1 MRSITEDQEAA
12 NEELHSANEELLSSS
27 EELQSLNEELET
39 GKEELQSTNEE
50 LMVVNQEMVSLN
62 EQVTAAR
69 DYAEAIIV
77 NIREPLLVLD
87 KNLQIKTANNSFY
100 KTFHVNEKET
110 EAVLIYDLGNKQ
122 WDIPELRTLLEKIL
136 PEKSVFN
143 DFEVTHT
150 FSTIGERIM
159 LLNAREVINKNSSEK
174 LILLS
179 IEDITEKVIARRK
192 IEASEK
198 RYSMIF
204 MQSPFAFA
212 VLKGKDMV
220 ISLANDS
227 VKKMWG
233 KEKNIEGK
241 ALLQVLPELKDGP
254 VPALLDKV
262 YKTGI
267 PYYGN
272 ELLVPLL
279 RKGKLEDMY
288 FNFVYQ
294 PYMEAD
300 ETISGVAIIAYE
312 VTTEVSVQR
321 RIEESEKQ
329 FMLMAELMPQ
339 KVWTSDAEG
348 NKNYFNKTLL
358 DYAGMTIEELKG
370 TGWEKIMHPDDWE
383 KNKKLWEESISTG
396 KNYETENRLLRN
408 DGKFF
413 WHLTRAV
420 AIKDENDKIKMWV
433 GSKTEIDTMKIEEIR
448 KGNFI
453 KMVSHELKTP
463 VTSIK
468 GYVQLLL
475 TMLENEQQLE
485 TSLPLKSSL
494 ARIDSQVS
502 RLTRLITE
510 MLDLSRIEAGKL
522 ELQKKL
528 FSLDG
533 LVTETV
539 QDIKFTNT
547 NHTIIISQHFSGSV
561 YGDKDRIEQV
571 IINLINNAIKY
582 LPDNNRV
589 EIRIDGA
596 ENNQVAV
603 SIQDFGVGINMEH
616 QQKIFNRFYRAAGKS
631 EENYAG
637 FGIGLF
643 IAKEIIERHNGSITV
658 DSETGKGSTFT
669 FTLPLATETKQ

>member
-1 MRSITEDQEAA
+1 
-12 NEELHSANEELLSSS
+12 
-27 EELQSLNEELET
+27 
-39 GKEELQSTNEE
+39 
-50 LMVVNQEMVSLN
+50 
-62 EQVTAAR
+62 
-69 DYAEAIIV
+69 
-77 NIREPLLVLD
+77 
-87 KNLQIKTANNSFY
+87 
-100 KTFHVNEKET
+100 
-110 EAVLIYDLGNKQ
+110 
-122 WDIPELRTLLEKIL
+122 
-136 PEKSVFN
+136 
-143 DFEVTHT
+143 
-150 FSTIGERIM
+150 
-159 LLNAREVINKNSSEK
+159 
-174 LILLS
+174 
-179 IEDITEKVIARRK
+179 
-192 IEASEK
+192 
-198 RYSMIF
+198 
-204 MQSPFAFA
+204 
-212 VLKGKDMV
+212 
-220 ISLANDS
+220 
-227 VKKMWG
+227 
-233 KEKNIEGK
+233 
-241 ALLQVLPELKDGP
+241 
-254 VPALLDKV
+254 
-262 YKTGI
+262 
-267 PYYGN
+267 
-272 ELLVPLL
+272 
-279 RKGKLEDMY
+279 
-288 FNFVYQ
+288 
-294 PYMEAD
+294 
-300 ETISGVAIIAYE
+300 
-312 VTTEVSVQR
+312 
-321 RIEESEKQ
+321 
-329 FMLMAELMPQ
+329 MAELMPQ

-348 NKNYFNKTLL
+348 NKNYFNKILL
-358 DYAGMTIEELKG
+358 DYAGMTTEELTG

-522 ELQKKL
+522 ELQKKI
-528 FSLDG
+528 FSLDE

-547 NHTIIISQHFSGSV
+547 HHTIIISRHFTCSV

-582 LPDNNRV
+582 SPDNNRV

-603 SIQDFGVGINMEH
+603 SIQDFGIGIDMEH
-616 QQKIFNRFYRAAGKS
+616 QQKIFARFYRAAGNNGQGSLGNQPIVGLVDHIVVGGKEPTGACCRCRRNRIGRIIGRCRGSSRRIWRQGHARNGLAGGRTGNGKQRRVGRCSRS
-631 EENYAG
+631 ERCSEN
-637 FGIGLF
+637 L
-643 IAKEIIERHNGSITV
+643 
-658 DSETGKGSTFT
+658 
-669 FTLPLATETKQ
+669 